1 MEIPPGLGALIA
13 FMVGACVGSFVNT
26 AAYRMPR
33 EVSLITPRSF
43 CPRCNRP
50 IPRWANIPILA
61 YIGLRGRCLM
71 CGGAIPFRYFLTQLA
86 LASAPAWLYLSFP
99 FAPPLAPFLLF
110 TRLHLS

>member
-1 MEIPPGLGALIA
+1 MDIPPGLGALIA
-13 FMVGACVGSFVNT
+13 FIVGACVGSFVNT

-33 EVSLITPRSF
+33 EVSLLSPRSF

-71 CGGAIPFRYFLTQLA
+71 CGGPISFRYFLTELA
-86 LASAPAWLYLSFP
+86 LDSAAALLYPSFP
-99 FAPPLAPFLLF
+99 FVHDAARFVLC
-110 TRLHLS
+110 